1 MKKLFSIILLVTF
14 LYQVQAMNSKDLEQ
28 DIMSKLEFYEN
39 KEKNAKEF
47 HLNTIYSY
55 YIRICAQDLN
65 SFLNDFG
72 CSISDNVFIEY
83 FAKKYENYDIEIE
96 KAWCF
101 GFDIL
106 CNEDQKIGFFKHK
119 LLNELLNCEFTESEI
134 EKYFASDNLPSAFI
148 KMIFN
153 LFPDLELTDD
163 DQIKL
168 SEIIL
173 NSKTMFNYFYENA
186 LQEAISEDS
195 SSFEDE
201 SFSD

>member
-1 MKKLFSIILLVTF
+1 MKKLFSIILLGIS
-14 LYQVQAMNSKDLEQ
+14 LYQVQAMNLNGLEQ
-28 DIMSKLEFYEN
+28 DIKNQFEYYEN
-39 KEKNAKEF
+39 KEKEAKEF

-72 CSISDNVFIEY
+72 CSISDKVFIEY
-83 FAKKYENYDIEIE
+83 FAKKYKNSDIEFE
-96 KAWCF
+96 KAWPF

-106 CNEDQKIGFFKHK
+106 DNEDQKIGFFKHK
-119 LLNELLNCEFTESEI
+119 LLNELLNCEFTESKI
-134 EKYFASDNLPSAFI
+134 EKYFAPDNLPKAFL

-153 LFPDLELTDD
+153 LFPDLEFAEV
-163 DQIKL
+163 DQNKL
-168 SEIIL
+168 SKIIL
-173 NSKTMFNYFYENA
+173 NSKAMFNYFYDIA
-186 LQEAISEDS
+186 LQEAISQDS